1 MGNLTGHTP
10 ASPGSPLGPPAAQKL
25 GLGWRCKP
33 KIAAEMLLPQHV
45 QDGTGMEASA
55 RHTPTA
61 LGRRPEPTPQLEMGK
76 TPRDDGKDAPRG
88 TVAAGR
94 GYKVWFRSPSSTSN
108 PSYFMQSHRQHPSRG
123 MPVFLQGG
131 RPTRTSAGFAGRPSH
146 EFQLS
151 PAFSGS
157 KTKSQT
163 YQCRHSTAGE
173 PGVTELSI
181 NTSRSSALLARS
193 TGSHHGFWPRSYTDL
208 YRC

>member
-1 MGNLTGHTP
+1 MGNFTGHTP

-94 GYKVWFRSPSSTSN
+94 GCKVWFRSPSSTSN
-108 PSYFMQSHRQHPSRG
+108 PSYFMQSHRQHPSRA
-123 MPVFLQGG
+123 MPVF
-131 RPTRTSAGFAGRPSH
+131 FARGKTH
-146 EFQLS
+146 ENKRWLCRAAQPRI
-151 PAFSGS
+151 PAFPCFLREQNEIPNLPVP
-157 KTKSQT
+157 TF
-163 YQCRHSTAGE
+163 
-173 PGVTELSI
+173 
-181 NTSRSSALLARS
+181 NSRRARS
-193 TGSHHGFWPRSYTDL
+193 
-208 YRC
+208 YRAEHQYQP